1 MNNGGVFMNVD
12 FSNINLNTIVM
23 FALAILLAYLGIA
36 VFKIIGRI
44 LSITLGIFL
53 LVYVLQQIGI
63 TVPLLTNILSYLLQ
77 LINPIIEAIKHLTSS
92 VKLK

>member
-1 MNNGGVFMNVD
+1 MNVD
-12 FSNINLNTIVM
+12 FSNINLNTIIM
-23 FALAILLAYLGIA
+23 FALAILLAYLGIT

-44 LSITLGIFL
+44 LSITLCIFL

-63 TVPLLTNILSYLLQ
+63 TIPVLSDILRYLMQ
-77 LINPIIEAIKHLTSS
+77 LINPIINDVKQLTGS

>member
-12 FSNINLNTIVM
+12 FSNINMNTIIM
-23 FALAILLAYLGIA
+23 FILAIVLAYLGIA
-36 VFKIIGRI
+36 VFKLIGRI
-44 LSITLGIFL
+44 LSITIGIFL

-63 TVPLLTNILSYLLQ
+63 TIPVLSDILSYLML
-77 LINPIIEAIKHLTSS
+77 LINPIIDTVKNLTSS

>member
-12 FSNINLNTIVM
+12 FSNINLNTIIM
-23 FALAILLAYLGIA
+23 FVLAILLAYLGIA